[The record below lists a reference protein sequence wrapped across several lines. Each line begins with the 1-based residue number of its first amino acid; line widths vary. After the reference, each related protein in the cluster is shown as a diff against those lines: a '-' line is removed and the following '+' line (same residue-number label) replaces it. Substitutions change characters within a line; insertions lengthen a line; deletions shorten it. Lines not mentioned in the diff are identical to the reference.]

1 MGVFSVRIEVGS
13 PIDPVFSEMDLL
25 VDTGADFSMLP
36 TSLLE
41 GALGLSPTEG
51 DRETFELAD
60 GSKREYSIGE
70 VRFRYGDRER
80 TTPVVFGPEN
90 VYILGAV
97 SLQSLGLIA
106 DTTRHTLIPSPRF
119 HLGFQ
124 TIVRVSGNSLI
135 RTGSR
140 AIGHIFP

>member
-1 MGVFSVRIEVGS
+1 MGVFRVRVGVGN
-13 PIDPVFSEMDLL
+13 PIDPVFSEMELL

-41 GALGLSPTEG
+41 GSLGLSAAEADT
-51 DRETFELAD
+51 ETFVLAD
-60 GSKREYSIGE
+60 GSRREYSIGE
-70 VRFRYGDRER
+70 ARFRHGGRER

-119 HLGFQ
+119 HLGLQ
-124 TIVRVSGNSLI
+124 TSL
-135 RTGSR
+135 
-140 AIGHIFP
+140 